1 MSRLLGPLPKTLGSR
16 PRLTRL
22 LLGAVAVVAICLLY
36 PIQTQQTF
44 PYEYQL
50 NEPWKYEDLRAPFEF
65 PILKTDQQY
74 EQDRQIANDRTSL
87 VFLPQT
93 APLEEALIRFEQAF
107 KRKLAR
113 VSQDGSYPRA
123 LAQSD
128 QLLAYGKNILNQLY
142 ERGIVE
148 ANSLPDQSDRLYIK
162 RGNTLQERLTVS
174 VFTPARASAW
184 LSDSLMYTNLAA
196 PDFILPELEA
206 QLQPNLFY
214 SPEETERQK
223 RRTLE
228 SVSPYIGVVREGQ
241 LIVGQESLVS
251 ADVLQRLESY
261 KQQYNLEYGP
271 GSGFNWSLIG
281 YIALSSIIILLLF
294 LYLRYFFP
302 VVYARLPKLVFI
314 LLWPVLYA
322 LLIRATELNVGINSW
337 VIPFC
342 IVPIVIRIFFTERL
356 AFFVHVIVVL
366 IASFLTHL
374 GYEFTF
380 LHLLA
385 GIVVIVMDIDTRDWS
400 RYFRSL
406 IYLLLVYVGGYF
418 SLLLIKQGN
427 LSNFDPIPILALG
440 ANVFLVLLAYPLIP
454 LLERVFGLLSPI
466 TLLELGDMNRQLMR
480 DLAHKA
486 PGTLQHSLTV
496 ANMAE
501 QAAQRM
507 GADALLLHTAALYH
521 DIGKTANPNFF
532 IENQRDENPH
542 DQLTSLES
550 AKIIIGHVTE
560 GVKMAKKAKLPNR
573 LIDFIRTHHG
583 NTRVEYFY
591 HKHLENNPG
600 GEIDEELFHYPG
612 PRPISREESIL
623 MLADSVEAACKSLTR
638 PNEQELTDFIHKIIQ
653 GKVNSGQLA
662 QSKLSFRE
670 LDVCRDTFIEVMK
683 SVHRP
688 RIAYPENRD
697 NSATAERD

>member
-1 MSRLLGPLPKTLGSR
+1 MSRLLGPIPNTLGSR

-36 PIQTQQTF
+36 PMHTQQSF
-44 PYEYQL
+44 PYDFQL
-50 NEPWKYEDLRAPFEF
+50 NSRWKYEDLRAPFEF
-65 PILKTDQQY
+65 PILKTEQQY
-74 EQDRQIANDRTSL
+74 QQDRQEAANQSGP

-93 APLEEALIRFEQAF
+93 EPLETALTNFEQAF
-107 KRKLAR
+107 NQKLAR
-113 VSQDGSYPRA
+113 VRQEGSYPRA
-123 LAQSD
+123 VQQAD
-128 QLLAYGKNILNQLY
+128 QLLAYGQDILRRLY
-142 ERGIVE
+142 RRGIADVSD
-148 ANSLPDQSDRLYIK
+148 ATAGRDQIYIKNGNSL
-162 RGNTLQERLTVS
+162 QEVAAITI
-174 VFTPARASAW
+174 FTPQRASAW
-184 LSDSLMYTNLAA
+184 LNDSLMYTNLAA

-206 QLQPNLFY
+206 QLFPNLFY
-214 SPEETERQK
+214 SAEETEQQ
-223 RRTLE
+223 RRRILE
-228 SVSPYIGVVREGQ
+228 SVSPYTGVVQEGE
-241 LIVGQESLVS
+241 LIVAENALVS
-251 ADVLQRLESY
+251 ADMVQRLESY
-261 KQQYNLEYGP
+261 RQQYDLEYGA
-271 GSGFNWSLIG
+271 GGGFNWSLIG

-302 VVYARLPKLVFI
+302 VVYARLPKLIFI

-356 AFFVHVIVVL
+356 AFFVHVVVVL
-366 IASFLTHL
+366 IASFLTNL

-427 LSNFDPIPILALG
+427 LANFDPVPILALC

-466 TLLELGDMNRQLMR
+466 TLLELGDMNRSLMR

-501 QAAQRM
+501 QAAQRI

-521 DIGKTANPNFF
+521 DIGKMANPNFF

-542 DQLTSLES
+542 DQISPLQS

-560 GVKMAKKAKLPNR
+560 GVKMAKKAGLPNR

-600 GEIDEELFHYPG
+600 GEIDEDLFRYPG

-623 MLADSVEAACKSLTR
+623 MLADSIEAACKSLSR
-638 PNEQELTDFIHKIIQ
+638 PDEQELTAFIHKIVQ

-688 RIAYPENRD
+688 RIAYPE
-697 NSATAERD
+697 EKG